1 VKRFEFRIDHP
12 GEMEAGQSP
21 YTDHVT
27 VIVAEDDSEGFDDF
41 LKEILEE
48 WYAGAKVF
56 LMQEDKKL

>member
-1 VKRFEFRIDHP
+1 MKRFEFWIDYP
-12 GEMEAGQSP
+12 GAMEAGQSP

-27 VIVAEDDSEGFDDF
+27 VIVAEDDSDGFDDF

-48 WYAGAKVF
+48 WFAGAKVF